1 MTTIPGPY
9 ILGIDLGKMADYTAL
24 VIAEPHFDT
33 IDVTRH
39 DRAGKPEYVKSAPVY
54 DLRHIERV
62 PLRTRYTDA
71 AAHVAGIVADLR
83 QPVRVQTS
91 TIPGFPVF
99 EDRRPE
105 MAVILDYTGV
115 GIAVAEIFL
124 AAGIDCP
131 IVLVTITSGG
141 RVTWDEVGI
150 HVPKADLV
158 SVVQRCLQEE
168 RLRMPA
174 DDPASDLLARELS
187 DFQAVIGR
195 TGHVSYGVVADWRDG
210 QHDDL
215 VLATA
220 LAAWW
225 GESRPTPEIW

>member
-1 MTTIPGPY
+1 VTLPGPY

-24 VIAEPHFDT
+24 VIAQPNRDP
-33 IDVTRH
+33 
-39 DRAGKPEYVKSAPVY
+39 KPIY

-105 MAVILDYTGV
+105 MTVVLDYTGV

-141 RVTWDEVGI
+141 KPTWDEVGI

-174 DDPASDLLARELS
+174 DDPTSDLLARELA

>member
-1 MTTIPGPY
+1 MSDAAVPRYLMGV
-9 ILGIDLGKMADYTAL
+9 DLGKTADYTAI
-24 VIAEPHFDT
+24 VIAQPT
-33 IDVTRH
+33 SG
-39 DRAGKPEYVKSAPVY
+39 AKPKY

-62 PLRTRYTDA
+62 PLRSRYTDIA
-71 AAHVAGIVADLR
+71 SYIAETVADLR
-83 QPVRVQTS
+83 QPIEVRTVNQWGMTS
-91 TIPGFPVF
+91 VAQK
-99 EDRRPE
+99 RPQFD
-105 MAVILDYTGV
+105 MVLDFTGV

-131 IVLVTITSGG
+131 IILVTITGG
-141 RVTWDEVGI
+141 GKPTWDEVGI

-174 DDPASDLLARELS
+174 DDPTSDLLARELS

-215 VLATA
+215 VLAASLA
-220 LAAWW
+220 LWW